1 MHTLITERRYFA
13 QSLIQA
19 VEVDGAIHYAREN
32 CLNGV
37 VTEILAE
44 WNARSRWCP
53 REKTGTSSPGEF

>member
-1 MHTLITERRYFA
+1 LVMHTSITERRYFA
-13 QSLIQA
+13 QSLIKA

-44 WNARSRWCP
+44 WNACSRWRP
-53 REKTGTSSPGEF
+53 DVK

>member
-1 MHTLITERRYFA
+1 MHTSITERRYFA

-44 WNARSRWCP
+44 WNARSRW
-53 REKTGTSSPGEF
+53 SPGSKPRIASAGEF

>member
-44 WNARSRWCP
+44 WNARSRWSPASKP
-53 REKTGTSSPGEF
+53 RIASPGKP

>member
-1 MHTLITERRYFA
+1 MHTSITERRYFA
-13 QSLIQA
+13 QSLIKA

-44 WNARSRWCP
+44 WNACSRWRP
-53 REKTGTSSPGEF
+53 DVK